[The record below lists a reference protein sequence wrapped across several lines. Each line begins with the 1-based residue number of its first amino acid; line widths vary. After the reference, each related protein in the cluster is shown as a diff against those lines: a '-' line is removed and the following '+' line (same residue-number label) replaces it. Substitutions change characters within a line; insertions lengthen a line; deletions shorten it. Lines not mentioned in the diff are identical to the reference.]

1 MAPIA
6 CFEDYETGMTF
17 ETASIVVT
25 LEAIEEF
32 AVAYDPQVYHRAA
45 TAPATQFG
53 RIIASGWQTA
63 SFGMR
68 LTVDAGIFP
77 PSGAVGV
84 EVEHLRWLK
93 PVHDG
98 DALHA
103 IVRVE
108 SLKGSPGRPYG
119 FVRLRTVLRN
129 QHGVDVL
136 TQTTTAMV
144 RRREPSPAASA

>member
-63 SFGMR
+63 SIGMR

-77 PSGAVGV
+77 PAAPSAS
-84 EVEHLRWLK
+84 RWNTC
-93 PVHDG
+93 
-98 DALHA
+98 A
-103 IVRVE
+103 
-108 SLKGSPGRPYG
+108 GSSPS
-119 FVRLRTVLRN
+119 
-129 QHGVDVL
+129 
-136 TQTTTAMV
+136 TTATACT
-144 RRREPSPAASA
+144 RSYGWRA